1 MPERH
6 GTQPGGCGMIRGSKI
21 TICCCVLVLLF
32 SSAGLAQTS
41 PYRDARLPVEQRMAD
56 LLSRMTL
63 EEKVAQLEGAWEN
76 AQFHSD
82 PKTVFIDPKGAFLP
96 ENAAA

>member
-1 MPERH
+1 
-6 GTQPGGCGMIRGSKI
+6 MIRGSRI
-21 TICCCVLVLLF
+21 SICCCVLVTLF
-32 SSAGLAQTS
+32 SAAGLAQTP

-82 PKTVFIDPKGAFLP
+82 PETVFIDAKGAFLP
-96 ENAAA
+96 ENAAALIKNGLGRCHVP